1 MRFGLAPAVA
11 LFAIIG
17 TMVAAPAHA
26 ADAPKDLE
34 KRLDKVEGELKAV
47 QRKVFPGGSAR
58 FFEPEYPT
66 QPQGAAVAPA
76 TPGVAPETPLSQLQI
91 RVDALE
97 KQIADMTGQIEQ
109 NTNRVRKIEEEFAKF
124 RGDVEYRLSE
134 GKAASVP
141 AAGAAA
147 VAPAAVAKPA
157 VTATKPAA
165 TTAAAPAAAVST
177 PAAPAA
183 KPAVPLSEE
192 DEFRAAYAFI
202 PQRDFATAEARL
214 KAFIDKHPKGARA
227 PDALYWMG
235 RAQFNQKLYG
245 EAAKS
250 FLAGYHQF
258 PKSQRAP
265 ESLLSLGDSLV
276 AIGNPP
282 EACKAYNELLAVYPD
297 ASPDLKKRLAA
308 ARGKAKC
315 D

>member
-1 MRFGLAPAVA
+1 MRFGLAPSLA
-11 LFAIIG
+11 LFAIIC
-17 TMVAAPAHA
+17 TVVSVPALA

-34 KRLDKVEGELKAV
+34 KRLDKVEGELRAV

-66 QPQGAAVAPA
+66 QPQGAPVAPA
-76 TPGVAPETPLSQLQI
+76 TPGMAPETPLSQLQI

-134 GKAASVP
+134 GKSGSVP

-147 VAPAAVAKPA
+147 AAPAVSTAAAPAA
-157 VTATKPAA
+157 KPAA
-165 TTAAAPAAAVST
+165 TVAAAPAAAVST

-183 KPAVPLSEE
+183 KPTAPLAEE

-214 KAFIDKHPKGARA
+214 RAFIDKHPKGPRA

-308 ARGKAKC
+308 ARAKAKC